1 MDRYIWFR
9 GKQIPVDEDTL
20 QKYRRFVWSE
30 RKKSDRAKRCIDE
43 RGIRCTGDCKVC
55 TEKHDD
61 SVYSLDKLMENGFD
75 AADPSDV
82 AEIVAD
88 KQLLDS
94 LLSALGRL
102 DDDERGLIDALFY
115 KNKTER
121 ELSEETGIPQKT
133 INNRKRAIIK
143 KLRNLFK

>member
-1 MDRYIWFR
+1 
-9 GKQIPVDEDTL
+9 
-20 QKYRRFVWSE
+20 
-30 RKKSDRAKRCIDE
+30 
-43 RGIRCTGDCKVC
+43 
-55 TEKHDD
+55 
-61 SVYSLDKLMENGFD
+61 MENGFD
-75 AADPSDV
+75 AADPNDV

-102 DDDERGLIDALFY
+102 DDDECGLIDALFY

-121 ELSEETGIPQKT
+121 ESSEETGIPQKT